1 MGRTPRPA
9 EVRTRFF
16 IAQAS
21 GATLREATAAAGVS
35 EATGIAG
42 SFNPAPQVKNAP
54 VLYGPL

>member
-9 EVRTRFF
+9 EVRARFF
-16 IAQAS
+16 TAQAS

-42 SFNPAPQVKNAP
+42 SFNPAPRGKTPA